1 VNMTAIYNMG
11 DYDGHDIYLESA
23 TVDNDRGVAISS
35 GIVELGEFVTSI
47 FCCVSLSLL
56 IWTDSWIWNPV
67 HLHDKELDQMSG
79 PSLNDSIRTNH
90 RWLEEQEGPPCSNRL
105 AG

>member
-1 VNMTAIYNMG
+1 VNMTAIYNMD

-35 GIVELGEFVTSI
+35 GSVELGGFATSI
-47 FCCVSLSLL
+47 FYCVSLSLL
-56 IWTDSWIWNPV
+56 IWTDSWIWIPV
-67 HLHDKELDQMSG
+67 H
-79 PSLNDSIRTNH
+79 H
-90 RWLEEQEGPPCSNRL
+90 RWLEEQEGPPCSNQL